1 MLLKKEL
8 DWELIELWKNK
19 ERSEGKEFK
28 ASLSE
33 ARRLYVGLSRE
44 MKMLKERIVGVYA
57 RAPKYEM

>member
-19 ERSEGKEFK
+19 ETKGKEFR

-33 ARRLYVGLSRE
+33 SRRLYVGLSRE
-44 MKMLKERIVGVYA
+44 MKTLREANTEVMFKS
-57 RAPKYEM
+57 PKYEK